1 MRALEPEYSMH
12 IYEMMARL
20 GIEPG
25 RWRSAAIELA
35 VRNGDAS
42 MRILSI

>member
-1 MRALEPEYSMH
+1 MY

-25 RWRSAAIELA
+25 RRSITAIELA
-35 VRNGDAS
+35 VCNGDAS